1 ERGLIAGGRTN
12 AGVRVVDFTTGQ
24 VLHEYTTETD
34 PALAHGSVSGV
45 ELRWP
50 FLAVFHPSGLTYAMT
65 VVNIVSGT
73 SEAINDGRN
82 AGVRHGKW
90 SASGGRI
97 YYASFQARGA
107 RCVSFPFT
115 GVSIYY
121 DSLPNYYYVD
131 VAYDSRGTE
140 WVTYTRDAGSGS
152 AGSVDVSI

>member
-1 ERGLIAGGRTN
+1 MALVSRMTYAGIVASGLWDMNGGLSIDAERGLIAGGRTN

-90 SASGGRI
+90 SASG
-97 YYASFQARGA
+97 
-107 RCVSFPFT
+107 
-115 GVSIYY
+115 
-121 DSLPNYYYVD
+121 
-131 VAYDSRGTE
+131 
-140 WVTYTRDAGSGS
+140 
-152 AGSVDVSI
+152 